1 MTKPTHP
8 VIVGA
13 HQLSVRT
20 ADAEPVSMMATAAA
34 AALAETDG
42 RLTSAIESVR
52 VVKGIWPYA
61 DPGRLVADELGL
73 SVDNIETALTRIG
86 GNATYDLV
94 NETAASIAAGE
105 LSAAI
110 VCGAESM
117 RTRRKDKS
125 EGRRSTYRP
134 EAANAAPDLIVGIEH
149 DLVDDADATSGVDHP
164 VNFYAMADSA
174 MRHARNETPEQHL
187 ARISKL
193 WATGSEVAAANPHAW
208 ISNVHS
214 AEQIATPSASN
225 RPVAAPYTKLLT
237 SNINVDQ
244 GAAVVLCA
252 YGVAQKHGIDDA
264 DMVFLVSGG
273 GAYDHLTIRQ
283 RKDLHHSP
291 AFDHSASD
299 TLVRSGLDIDSID
312 HLDLY
317 SCFPASVQLAQ
328 SSLGV
333 PATRPF
339 TMTGGLTFAG
349 GPFNGYCTQ
358 ALAHAVQQLRG
369 TSESAFL
376 YGNGGFFSKHSILI
390 VSGDAPDIPFT
401 YRRSQGLVDADQ
413 PRVLRRPADAGVVE
427 GYTVTYDREGQP
439 RRAICSVLDDDG
451 SRHWAISTDAE
462 LITSFLRDDRVG
474 SLVTL
479 ITEEGVDAHGRA
491 LPSRAHLA

>member
-1 MTKPTHP
+1 
-8 VIVGA
+8 
-13 HQLSVRT
+13 
-20 ADAEPVSMMATAAA
+20 
-34 AALAETDG
+34 
-42 RLTSAIESVR
+42 
-52 VVKGIWPYA
+52 
-61 DPGRLVADELGL
+61 
-73 SVDNIETALTRIG
+73 
-86 GNATYDLV
+86 
-94 NETAASIAAGE
+94 
-105 LSAAI
+105 
-110 VCGAESM
+110 M

-125 EGRRSTYRP
+125 EGRRSLYRP
-134 EAANAAPDLIVGIEH
+134 EAANAAPDLMVGITH
-149 DLVDDADATSGVDHP
+149 NLVDDADATSGVDHP

-174 MRHARNETPEQHL
+174 MRHDRTETPQQHL
-187 ARISKL
+187 ARISEL
-193 WATGSEVAAANPHAW
+193 WATGSQVAAANPHAW
-208 ISNVHS
+208 IRDVHS

-252 YGVAQKHGIDDA
+252 YGVAQEHGIDDA

-273 GAYDHLTIRQ
+273 GAHDHLTIRQ
-283 RKDLHHSP
+283 RQDLHHSP
-291 AFDHSASD
+291 AFDHSALS

-390 VSGDAPDIPFT
+390 VSGDAPDVPFT
-401 YRRSQGLVDADQ
+401 YERSQDFVDAGL
-413 PRVLRRPADAGVVE
+413 PRPLLPPADSGVIE
-427 GYTVTYDREGQP
+427 GYTVTYDRERQP
-439 RRAICSVLDDDG
+439 RRAICSVLDDNG
-451 SRHWAISTDAE
+451 SRHWAISNDPE
-462 LITSFLRDDRVG
+462 FITSLLAEDRVG
-474 SLVTL
+474 SRVTL
-479 ITEEGVDAHGRA
+479 TTEDNRDAHGRA
-491 LPSRAHLA
+491 LPPRAHLG